1 MIEYGFHAP
10 GGWTKNIDDKFQ
22 ITIVTGN
29 IGDKIHRE
37 LKEDVINADNLT
49 YDGENTNIIKRE
61 NKISVIKGQ
70 IQKTIYWNN
79 DDITEADI
87 DRIKVLNKNDK
98 IRKGTFTENSTLGAI
113 TNKKYIITYS
123 FNSDYDVIAPNSM
136 QWVLHS
142 SHILEALKD
151 DTRLFCLV
159 SEDNDFNI
167 NIIDIPVGETKTI
180 NKNYNNDTD
189 KYIFFSQNCSV
200 GDTQI
205 NQYDCKKLTT
215 DTINVKNES
224 NEILRIFL
232 ISR

>member
-1 MIEYGFHAP
+1 
-10 GGWTKNIDDKFQ
+10 
-22 ITIVTGN
+22 
-29 IGDKIHRE
+29 
-37 LKEDVINADNLT
+37 
-49 YDGENTNIIKRE
+49 
-61 NKISVIKGQ
+61 
-70 IQKTIYWNN
+70 
-79 DDITEADI
+79 
-87 DRIKVLNKNDK
+87 
-98 IRKGTFTENSTLGAI
+98 
-113 TNKKYIITYS
+113 
-123 FNSDYDVIAPNSM
+123 M